1 MLTRPRWRAPM
12 TAILTIFFRQRSR
25 IQANTT
31 RETPDRISRKL
42 MQEQF

>member
-1 MLTRPRWRAPM
+1 M